1 MEVDPSSPTGPQ
13 PYTILRIKRKRNE
26 ESLDALVIEST
37 VRRKKRGG
45 LDVFQFAETVE
56 PEAWGDRS
64 KDLQDRISAL
74 DREQASKAGTPP
86 VHDDPHPPHSRRPD
100 LSRQYT
106 VVLEDS
112 SPTPNPASPSSV
124 VGEDDGQ
131 LDYKLYDAVLTS
143 DATSSVDP
151 EMEKFLPL
159 LQEYLTI
166 HDIKPSTL
174 RTSDSVGSLT
184 PSGSRSTAP
193 AALAAPAPIPPSDD
207 PDFVWD
213 VFYHRAGLT
222 NEYDAAAKVATL
234 TGLPDALADPY
245 ASGSESEEEDEA
257 DEDSNAEE
265 YYKNDYPD
273 EESSECSTSEGS
285 ALTMMTTTIG
295 AEAPQNP
302 ILPRNWNL
310 WGFVGL
316 ALRTSRIAFRVT

>member
-1 MEVDPSSPTGPQ
+1 MEVDPSSPMGPQ
-13 PYTILRIKRKRNE
+13 PYTILRIKRKRYE
-26 ESLDALVIEST
+26 EPLDALVIEST

-74 DREQASKAGTPP
+74 EREQSLKAEIQP

-106 VVLEDS
+106 VVLEDG
-112 SPTPNPASPSSV
+112 SPRPNSASPPSV
-124 VGEDDGQ
+124 VGEDNGQ
-131 LDYKLYDAVLTS
+131 LDFKLYDAVLTS
-143 DATSSVDP
+143 DATTSVDP

-166 HDIKPSTL
+166 HNIKPSTS
-174 RTSDSVGSLT
+174 RTSDSIRSLT
-184 PSGSRSTAP
+184 PSGSRSSAP
-193 AALAAPAPIPPSDD
+193 VAVAAPVPIPSSDD

-222 NEYDAAAKVATL
+222 NEYDAAAKVAML
-234 TGLPDALADPY
+234 TGLPDSLADPY
-245 ASGSESEEEDEA
+245 ASASESEEEDEA

-273 EESSECSTSEGS
+273 EESSECDSSEGS
-285 ALTMMTTTIG
+285 DLFHDD
-295 AEAPQNP
+295 PNDYDNHDW
-302 ILPRNWNL
+302 R
-310 WGFVGL
+310 
-316 ALRTSRIAFRVT
+316 

>member
-1 MEVDPSSPTGPQ
+1 MEVDPASPMGPQ

-26 ESLDALVIEST
+26 EPLDALVIEST

-56 PEAWGDRS
+56 PEAWGDCS

-74 DREQASKAGTPP
+74 EREQASKAGTPP
-86 VHDDPHPPHSRRPD
+86 VHDDAHPPHSRRPD
-100 LSRQYT
+100 LTRQYT
-106 VVLEDS
+106 VVLDDT
-112 SPTPNPASPSSV
+112 SPTPDPASPPSV
-124 VGEDDGQ
+124 LGEDKGQ
-131 LDYKLYDAVLTS
+131 LEFKLYDAILTS
-143 DATSSVDP
+143 DATSAVDP

-166 HDIKPSTL
+166 HNTKPSIS
-174 RTSDSVGSLT
+174 RTSDSTGSLT
-184 PSGSRSTAP
+184 PSGSRSAP
-193 AALAAPAPIPPSDD
+193 VPVPAPAPIPQRDD

-234 TGLPDALADPY
+234 TGLPNSLADAY
-245 ASGSESEEEDEA
+245 ASASESEEEDEA

-273 EESSECSTSEGS
+273 EESSAYDTEGS
-285 ALTMMTTTIG
+285 DLSLDDS
-295 AEAPQNP
+295 NDYHDW
-302 ILPRNWNL
+302 R
-310 WGFVGL
+310 
-316 ALRTSRIAFRVT
+316 

>member
-1 MEVDPSSPTGPQ
+1 MEVDPASPMGPQ

-26 ESLDALVIEST
+26 EPLDALGKLFIEST

-56 PEAWGDRS
+56 PEAWVDRS

-74 DREQASKAGTPP
+74 EREQASKAGTPP
-86 VHDDPHPPHSRRPD
+86 VHDDAHPPHPRRPD

-106 VVLEDS
+106 VVLDDT
-112 SPTPNPASPSSV
+112 SPTPDTASPPSTL
-124 VGEDDGQ
+124 GEDNGQ
-131 LDYKLYDAVLTS
+131 LEFKLYDAILTS
-143 DATSSVDP
+143 DATSAVDP

-166 HDIKPSTL
+166 HDIKPSTS
-174 RTSDSVGSLT
+174 RTSNSAGSLT
-184 PSGSRSTAP
+184 PSGSRSAP
-193 AALAAPAPIPPSDD
+193 VAVSAPAPIPPRDD

-234 TGLPDALADPY
+234 TGLPNSLADAY
-245 ASGSESEEEDEA
+245 ASASESEEEDEA

-273 EESSECSTSEGS
+273 EESSSYDTDGS
-285 ALTMMTTTIG
+285 DFSPDG
-295 AEAPQNP
+295 SNDYHDW
-302 ILPRNWNL
+302 R
-310 WGFVGL
+310 
-316 ALRTSRIAFRVT
+316 

>member
-1 MEVDPSSPTGPQ
+1 MEVDPASPMGPQ

-26 ESLDALVIEST
+26 EPLDALVIEST

-56 PEAWGDRS
+56 PGAWGDRS

-74 DREQASKAGTPP
+74 EREQASKAGTPP
-86 VHDDPHPPHSRRPD
+86 VHDDAHPPHSKRPE

-106 VVLEDS
+106 VVLEDT
-112 SPTPNPASPSSV
+112 SPTPDPASPPSV
-124 VGEDDGQ
+124 LEEDKGQ
-131 LDYKLYDAVLTS
+131 FEFRLYDAILTS
-143 DATSSVDP
+143 DATSAVDP

-166 HDIKPSTL
+166 HDIKPSTS
-174 RTSDSVGSLT
+174 RTSDSGSLT
-184 PSGSRSTAP
+184 PSGSRSAP
-193 AALAAPAPIPPSDD
+193 VPVSAPAPIPPRDD

-234 TGLPDALADPY
+234 TGLPNSLADAY
-245 ASGSESEEEDEA
+245 ASASESEEEDEA

-273 EESSECSTSEGS
+273 EESSAYDTEGS
-285 ALTMMTTTIG
+285 DLS
-295 AEAPQNP
+295 PDDSNDYHDW
-302 ILPRNWNL
+302 R
-310 WGFVGL
+310 
-316 ALRTSRIAFRVT
+316 

>member
-1 MEVDPSSPTGPQ
+1 MEVDPASPMGPQ

-26 ESLDALVIEST
+26 EPLDALGKPLIEST

-45 LDVFQFAETVE
+45 PDVFQFAETVE

-74 DREQASKAGTPP
+74 EREQALKAGAQPI
-86 VHDDPHPPHSRRPD
+86 HDDAPSPHPRRPD
-100 LSRQYT
+100 LSRQYK
-106 VVLEDS
+106 VVLEDT
-112 SPTPNPASPSSV
+112 SPTPDPASSPSV
-124 VGEDDGQ
+124 IGEDKGQ
-131 LDYKLYDAVLTS
+131 PEFKLYDAVLAS
-143 DATSSVDP
+143 DATSSLDP

-174 RTSDSVGSLT
+174 RPSDSTGSLT
-184 PSGSRSTAP
+184 PSGSRSAP
-193 AALAAPAPIPPSDD
+193 IAVAAPAPIPPRGD

-222 NEYDAAAKVATL
+222 NEYDAAANVATL
-234 TGLPDALADPY
+234 TGLPDSLADPY
-245 ASGSESEEEDEA
+245 ASASESEEEDEA

-273 EESSECSTSEGS
+273 EESSTYDTEGS
-285 ALTMMTTTIG
+285 DIS
-295 AEAPQNP
+295 PDDSNDYHDW
-302 ILPRNWNL
+302 R
-310 WGFVGL
+310 
-316 ALRTSRIAFRVT
+316 